1 MTPKEKALQL
11 VNRYDFISTYDGL
24 DIMDDELT
32 MLDRKQCAK
41 IAVDE
46 MLEEILE
53 NWYGDYI
60 NIEWEKDRI
69 KYWQE
74 VKQEIEKI

>member
-1 MTPKEKALQL
+1 MTPREKAKEL
-11 VNRYDFISTYDGL
+11 VDRYDFISTYDGL

-32 MLDRKQCAK
+32 MLDRKQCAL

-53 NWYGDYI
+53 NWYGEYI
-60 NIEWEKDRI
+60 NIEWEKERI
-69 KYWQE
+69 EYWNE
-74 VKQEIEKI
+74 VKNEIDKL